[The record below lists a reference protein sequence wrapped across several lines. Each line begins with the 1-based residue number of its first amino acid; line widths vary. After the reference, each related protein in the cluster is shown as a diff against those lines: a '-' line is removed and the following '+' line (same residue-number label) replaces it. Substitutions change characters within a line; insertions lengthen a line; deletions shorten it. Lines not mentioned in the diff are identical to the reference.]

1 MNKIY
6 RKVWNKARGQLVVAS
21 ELASSRSSVGEA
33 SVDAGRSGDQTGSA
47 AFTSEERNPGSG
59 RMIPLAIAVALMF
72 SPYAWAGVG
81 GADNG
86 VTGTSNNG
94 GVGGSS
100 GGGGVQFSDMG
111 VAFVGDGDCSMLTS
125 GPGSYAGVYGSGS
138 NYLGGLF
145 GFGAQTSA
153 VGWGTPSNAGANSG
167 IVPYQ
172 GAAQTFGNVTY
183 AGNGTQS
190 GNFTQ
195 ALGLNSFAAGCGA
208 HAAGLS
214 ATAIGW
220 GTTASGAGSVALGLY
235 STASGQGSLAFG
247 TSATATATDT
257 IALGTL
263 ATANAV
269 SGVAIGANTQASA
282 ANATAI
288 GGNSSGANLGA
299 QATAAGATAIG
310 G

>member
-1 MNKIY
+1 
-6 RKVWNKARGQLVVAS
+6 VAS

-59 RMIPLAIAVALMF
+59 RMIPLAMGAMLMF
-72 SPYAWAGVG
+72 STPAWAALVG
-81 GADNG
+81 AENG
-86 VTGTSNNG
+86 TVNSSDGTASTTAGSGSAQASNTGI
-94 GVGGSS
+94 
-100 GGGGVQFSDMG
+100 
-111 VAFVGDGDCSMLTS
+111 AFVGDVDCSAFTS
-125 GPGSYAGVYGSGS
+125 GPGTYAGVYGSGS

-145 GFGAQTSA
+145 GFGPQTSMA
-153 VGWGTPSNAGANSG
+153 SYGDPSNAGANAG
-167 IVPYQ
+167 IVAWQ

-190 GNFTQ
+190 GSHTQ
-195 ALGLNSFAAGCGA
+195 AFGMNSFAAGCVA
-208 HAAGLS
+208 HATGLS

-299 QATAAGATAIG
+299 
-310 G
+310 